1 MINLLVLES
10 ITKARKNKWRTNVA
24 KKVFNI
30 AVSLA
35 FILLLLGYIR
45 NTARSYRYRDL
56 CDQYREQLNETT
68 ETNRE
73 LNDRLGRITEVV
85 GRLSETAN
93 ANVSDARGIV
103 ETVERLRTEVQE
115 LENIC
120 YDNNTI
126 DSYYDWLDSELGL
139 Q

>member
-1 MINLLVLES
+1 MSKKIFS
-10 ITKARKNKWRTNVA
+10 IIISIV
-24 KKVFNI
+24 
-30 AVSLA
+30 
-35 FILLLLGYIR
+35 FILLLFCCIR
-45 NTARSYRYRDL
+45 NTTRSYRYRNL
-56 CDQYREQLNETT
+56 CNQYREQLNETT
-68 ETNRE
+68 ETNRA

-85 GRLSETAN
+85 GRLSETTER
-93 ANVSDARGIV
+93 NVTDARSIV
-103 ETVERLRTEVQE
+103 ETVELLRVQVQE

>member
-1 MINLLVLES
+1 MFKKIINIIIS
-10 ITKARKNKWRTNVA
+10 IV
-24 KKVFNI
+24 
-30 AVSLA
+30 
-35 FILLLLGYIR
+35 FILLLFGCIR
-45 NTARSYRYRDL
+45 NTARSYEYRRL
-56 CDQYREQLNETT
+56 CDKYREQLNETT
-68 ETNRE
+68 ETNRA

-85 GRLSETAN
+85 GRLSETTN
-93 ANVSDARGIV
+93 ANITDARSII
-103 ETVERLRTEVQE
+103 ETVELLRTQIQE

>member
-1 MINLLVLES
+1 MSKKIFS
-10 ITKARKNKWRTNVA
+10 IIISIV
-24 KKVFNI
+24 
-30 AVSLA
+30 
-35 FILLLLGYIR
+35 FILLLFCSIR
-45 NTARSYRYRDL
+45 NTARSYRYRNL
-56 CDQYREQLNETT
+56 CNKYTEQLYAAA
-68 ETNRE
+68 ETNRA

-85 GRLSETAN
+85 GRLSETTER
-93 ANVSDARGIV
+93 NVTDARSII
-103 ETVERLRTEVQE
+103 ETVELLRVQVQE

>member
-1 MINLLVLES
+1 MSKKIINIIISLV
-10 ITKARKNKWRTNVA
+10 
-24 KKVFNI
+24 
-30 AVSLA
+30 
-35 FILLLLGYIR
+35 FILLLFGFIR

-56 CDQYREQLNETT
+56 CNQYREQLNETT
-68 ETNRE
+68 ETNRA

-85 GRLSETAN
+85 GRLHETTER
-93 ANVSDARGIV
+93 NVTDARDII
-103 ETVERLRTEVQE
+103 ETVELLRVQVQE

>member
-1 MINLLVLES
+1 MF
-10 ITKARKNKWRTNVA
+10 

-30 AVSLA
+30 IISIV
-35 FILLLLGYIR
+35 FILLLFGCIR

-56 CDQYREQLNETT
+56 CNQYREQLNETT
-68 ETNRE
+68 ETNRA

-85 GRLSETAN
+85 GRLHETTER
-93 ANVSDARGIV
+93 NVTDARSIV
-103 ETVERLRTEVQE
+103 ETVELLRVQVQE
-115 LENIC
+115 LENLC
-120 YDNNTI
+120 YNNNTI

>member
-1 MINLLVLES
+1 MS
-10 ITKARKNKWRTNVA
+10 

-30 AVSLA
+30 IAITV
-35 FILLLLGYIR
+35 FILLLFGCIR
-45 NTARSYRYRDL
+45 NTARSYEYRRL
-56 CDQYREQLNETT
+56 CDRYTEQLSAAT
-68 ETNRE
+68 ETNRA

-85 GRLSETAN
+85 GRLSETTER
-93 ANVSDARGIV
+93 NVSDARSII
-103 ETVERLRTEVQE
+103 ETVELLRVQIQE

>member
-1 MINLLVLES
+1 MPKKIINVIVS
-10 ITKARKNKWRTNVA
+10 IV
-24 KKVFNI
+24 
-30 AVSLA
+30 
-35 FILLLLGYIR
+35 FILLLFGCIR
-45 NTARSYRYRDL
+45 NTTRAYRYRNL
-56 CDQYREQLNETT
+56 CNQYREQLSAT
-68 ETNRE
+68 ETANRA

-85 GRLSETAN
+85 GRLHETTER
-93 ANVSDARGIV
+93 NVTDARSIV
-103 ETVERLRTEVQE
+103 ETVELLRVQVQE